1 MSVVRFSFL
10 TFACLPL
17 AVACTSTTAREYSDA
32 ELSASARV
40 RRDASVEDVARA
52 LALADLGP
60 LTLPIP
66 QAPAEL
72 RADMDEFW
80 HAAAYAWNPELRAMR
95 REVRAARAE
104 RGSAGQPL
112 PIQGQGMLLDLS
124 DPSAEVEFQ
133 AMVDVLGL
141 LGVGPSAAAS
151 ELAEAQ
157 ARAALANLEAR
168 AWSLRFAVDR
178 ARVELA
184 AAKSLE
190 TALAALYG
198 ECAEVLPRI
207 ELLAARGW
215 ISRGM
220 TEGAQSALHMLEHHQ
235 SLARIEANRA
245 RADLAA
251 LCGLDPA
258 HPALD
263 AMQSGVIDRFHPEDA
278 ELSDP
283 PDADLLRTLP
293 ALRSG
298 RLELAVAEAEL
309 VRMARERWPMLG
321 IGPRIMVRPD
331 ERLVGGMLGFSVPF
345 PGALEGAI
353 LAARERRDAAWE
365 ALEDELVIA
374 RARLEST
381 AREFEESIELAE
393 EHATLTDSSMARM
406 LVATQAEFLANPER
420 LERWSFAVGERM
432 DSLMALVRARAEL
445 VRAWIDCEEARGAR
459 PEVQP

>member
-1 MSVVRFSFL
+1 MLALRSAVLSV
-10 TFACLPL
+10 ACLPFAL
-17 AVACTSTTAREYSDA
+17 ACTSTTAREYSDA
-32 ELSASARV
+32 ELSATARV
-40 RRDASVEDVARA
+40 RSTATVDDVARA
-52 LALADLGP
+52 LELADLGP
-60 LTLPIP
+60 LAIALPP
-66 QAPAEL
+66 APGEL
-72 RADMDEFW
+72 RPDMEEFW
-80 HAAAYAWNPELRAMR
+80 HAAAYAWNSELRALR

-124 DPSAEVEFQ
+124 DPSAEIEFQ

-151 ELAEAQ
+151 ALADEQ
-157 ARAALANLEAR
+157 ARAALASFEER
-168 AWSLRFAVDR
+168 AWSLRFEVDR

-207 ELLAARGW
+207 EVLAARGW
-215 ISRGM
+215 IGRGM
-220 TEGAQSALHMLEHHQ
+220 TEGALSALHMLEHHQ
-235 SLARIEANRA
+235 SLARLEENRA
-245 RADLAA
+245 RANLAT

-258 HPALD
+258 HPAFD
-263 AMQSGVIDRFHPEDA
+263 AMQSGVIDRFHPEDV
-278 ELSDP
+278 ELTDP
-283 PDADLLRTLP
+283 QDAALLATLP
-293 ALRSG
+293 TLRAA

-321 IGPRIMVRPD
+321 IGPRLMVRPD

-365 ALEDELVIA
+365 ALEDELVRA

-381 AREFEESIELAE
+381 AREFAESVELAE
-393 EHATLTDSSMARM
+393 EHAPLADRSVARM
-406 LVATQAEFLANPER
+406 LFAAQAEFLADPER

-445 VRAWIDCEEARGAR
+445 VRAWLDCEEARGAR
-459 PEVQP
+459 AEVQP

>member
-1 MSVVRFSFL
+1 MPAFRLAIVSVTCLPFA
-10 TFACLPL
+10 FACT
-17 AVACTSTTAREYSDA
+17 ATAAREYSDA
-32 ELSASARV
+32 ELSDVARL
-40 RRDASVEDVARA
+40 RSNASVEDVAHA
-52 LALADLGP
+52 LELADLGP
-60 LTLPIP
+60 LAIALP
-66 QAPAEL
+66 QAPSEL
-72 RADMDEFW
+72 EPDMEEFW
-80 HAAAYAWNPELRAMR
+80 HAAAYAWNPQLRALR

-112 PIQGQGMLLDLS
+112 PIQGQGMLLDLG

-151 ELAEAQ
+151 ELADEA
-157 ARAALANLEAR
+157 ARAALSSFEAR
-168 AWSLRFAVDR
+168 AWSLRFEVDR

-190 TALAALYG
+190 TALAALHG
-198 ECAEVLPRI
+198 ECAQLLPRI

-215 ISRGM
+215 IGRGM
-220 TEGAQSALHMLEHHQ
+220 AEGAVSALHMLEHHQ
-235 SLARIEANRA
+235 SLARIEENRA

-251 LCGLDPA
+251 LCGLSPA
-258 HPALD
+258 HPAIEAL
-263 AMQSGVIDRFHPEDA
+263 QSGVIDRFRPEEASLTDPQDA
-278 ELSDP
+278 
-283 PDADLLRTLP
+283 ALLASLP
-293 ALRSG
+293 RLRAA

-345 PGALEGAI
+345 PGALEGTI
-353 LAARERRDAAWE
+353 LAARERRDAAFE
-365 ALEDELVIA
+365 ALEDELVAA

-381 AREFEESIELAE
+381 AREFAESVELAQ
-393 EHATLTDSSMARM
+393 EHAPMADTAMARM
-406 LVATQAEFLANPER
+406 LVAAQAEFLADPER

-432 DSLMALVRARAEL
+432 DSLMALVRARADL
-445 VRAWIDCEEARGAR
+445 VRAWLDCEEARGAR
-459 PEVQP
+459 AEVRS